1 MAASCRLAF
10 QRTSCALT
18 WLFLFPAFVPV
29 VAIFSCL
36 RYNSRMVNETFIT
49 DYKSFLD
56 NGKTER
62 ECAAQIISLAEKA
75 GFRDVYKTESLKAG
89 DKVYVQKMNKAVAL
103 FVLGSDTI
111 ENGMNILGAHIDS
124 PRLDV
129 KQNPLYEKD
138 FVVYLN
144 THYYGGIKKYQW
156 VTMPLAIHGVV
167 CKKDGTKVQVCV
179 GEKVD
184 DPVFVISDI
193 LPHLAQKQ
201 MKETASDFIPGENL
215 DLIVGSENPP
225 KGSAAEKKD
234 SEKETKDRAKK
245 NILELLEQAYNI
257 KEEDFGSA
265 ELEIVPA
272 GNARDCGFDRSL
284 ILAYGQDDRSC
295 AYASARALLESAA
308 GKRTNVCL
316 CVDKEEIGSVGATG
330 MASHFF
336 ENALAEVVARL
347 PSGYSDLTV
356 RRALANSNMLSSDV
370 NAAFDPMNADLFDRQ
385 NASLLG
391 GGIVFNKYTGARGKS
406 GASDANPEFIA
417 CLRNLL
423 DENNVSYQMAEL
435 GKVDQGGGG
444 TIAYLAAKY
453 GMNVLDAGVA
463 VLSMHAPWEL
473 TAKEDITQAFNAY
486 RAFLTL

>member
-1 MAASCRLAF
+1 MINDSL
-10 QRTSCALT
+10 
-18 WLFLFPAFVPV
+18 
-29 VAIFSCL
+29 I
-36 RYNSRMVNETFIT
+36 N

-75 GFRDVYKTESLKAG
+75 GFKDISKVSSLKAG
-89 DKVYVQKMNKAVAL
+89 DKVYVQKMHKAVAL
-103 FVLGSDTI
+103 FVLGSENI

-138 FVVYLN
+138 FLVYLN

-156 VTMPLAIHGVV
+156 VTLPLALHGVV
-167 CKKDGTKVQVCV
+167 CKKDGTSVQVSV
-179 GEKVD
+179 GEKPE

-201 MKETASDFIPGENL
+201 MKESAADFIPGENL

-225 KGSAAEKKD
+225 KADANDSAEKDAKD
-234 SEKETKDRAKK
+234 KAKK
-245 NILELLEQAYNI
+245 NILAILEKSYGI

-265 ELEIVPA
+265 ELEVVPA
-272 GNARDCGFDRSL
+272 GMARDCGFDRSL

-295 AYASARALLESAA
+295 AYTSARALFESSA

-336 ENALAEVVARL
+336 ENALAEVIARMEK
-347 PSGYSDLTV
+347 GYSELTL

-370 NAAFDPMNADLFDRQ
+370 NAAYDPMNADLFDRQ
-385 NASLLG
+385 NASFLG
-391 GGIVFNKYTGARGKS
+391 GGIVFNKYT
-406 GASDANPEFIA
+406 
-417 CLRNLL
+417 
-423 DENNVSYQMAEL
+423 
-435 GKVDQGGGG
+435 
-444 TIAYLAAKY
+444 
-453 GMNVLDAGVA
+453 
-463 VLSMHAPWEL
+463 
-473 TAKEDITQAFNAY
+473 
-486 RAFLTL
+486 

>member
-1 MAASCRLAF
+1 MSDL
-10 QRTSCALT
+10 
-18 WLFLFPAFVPV
+18 
-29 VAIFSCL
+29 IK
-36 RYNSRMVNETFIT
+36 

-62 ECAAQIISLAEKA
+62 ECSSEIVRMAQAAGYKDLNSVEK
-75 GFRDVYKTESLKAG
+75 LNAG

-103 FVLGSDTI
+103 FQIGTQPLEKGI
-111 ENGMNILGAHIDS
+111 NILGAHIDS

-138 FVVYLN
+138 FLVYLN

-167 CKKDGTKVQVCV
+167 CTKDGRTVDVRI
-179 GEKVD
+179 GENED
-184 DPVFVISDI
+184 EPLFVISDI

-215 DLIVGSENPP
+215 DLIVGSGNPC
-225 KGSAAEKKD
+225 KSKEDSGSAKD
-234 SEKETKDRAKK
+234 KDLAKK
-245 NILELLEQAYNI
+245 NILKILKEKYSI
-257 KEEDFGSA
+257 TEEDFGSA
-265 ELEIVPA
+265 ELEVVPA
-272 GNARDCGFDRSL
+272 GKARDLGLDRSL

-295 AYASARALLESAA
+295 AFTSAKALLDSSA
-308 GKRTNVCL
+308 KERTICCL

-336 ENALAEVVARL
+336 ENAVAELTARL
-347 PSGYSDLTV
+347 GDYSELAV
-356 RRALANSNMLSSDV
+356 RRCLASCSMLSSDV
-370 NAAFDPMNADLFDRQ
+370 NAAFDPMNEDLYDRN
-385 NASLLG
+385 NASFLG
-391 GGIVFNKYTGARGKS
+391 GGIVFNKYTGSRGKS

-417 CLRNLL
+417 KLRNVL
-423 DENNVSYQMAEL
+423 DNSDVKYQMAEL

-453 GMNVLDAGVA
+453 GMNVLDAGVS
-463 VLSMHAPWEL
+463 VLSMHAPWEI
-473 TAKEDITQAFNAY
+473 TSRFDIEQAYKAY
-486 RAFLTL
+486 KAFLTL